1 MRTHNLPALAV
12 LLLLCCLVRLSPAGR
27 EIWAPRE
34 KVVVHPRV
42 AVQSTHG
49 TFFAN
54 HRQWLADM
62 RTAAAA
68 VRYFFEAE
76 TSPTSDELFFHPIAD
91 STPTNRVARFS

>member
-1 MRTHNLPALAV
+1 MRTRNLPFLAV

-27 EIWAPRE
+27 DLWAPGE
-34 KVVVHPRV
+34 KAGIRLDLSRTRTP
-42 AVQSTHG
+42 G
-49 TFFAN
+49 NFLDI

-76 TSPTSDELFFHPIAD
+76 TAPTSDELFFHPIAD
-91 STPTNRVARFS
+91 TTPTNRVSRFS